1 MSVNSITSKI
11 SGRYILLF
19 ILALFW
25 LSPFT
30 WLIFSSVDP
39 AASEAFKVPGS
50 VTIENF
56 KRIFEVDSTRWIMN
70 SLIIATGSA
79 TLVLL
84 VTLTA
89 AYTFS
94 RIKFKGKDGILW
106 GLVLIRII
114 PVSAFILPLF
124 LTCVKLHLLNHLGVI
139 LSVAL
144 MNLPFGLLLMKNFY
158 DSIPFTYEEAAWID
172 GAGTYTTLW
181 KVILPLCRS
190 GAVVV
195 WFMTFMRGWGDFMLP
210 FIFLRTA
217 EQWPMSVG
225 LYNSFGLYGSVNY
238 GFLSAYSLLY
248 ALPPVL
254 IYFCLGKNLS
264 TGMAGSGIKG

>member
-1 MSVNSITSKI
+1 MSIKNISGKI
-11 SGRYILLF
+11 SGRHIFLF
-19 ILALFW
+19 IVALSW

-30 WLIFSSVDP
+30 WLIFSSFDP
-39 AASEAFKVPGS
+39 AASGAFKVPEKVS
-50 VTIENF
+50 LDNF
-56 KRIFEVDSTRWIMN
+56 RLIFEVDSVKWIIN
-70 SLIIATGSA
+70 SLIIAAGSA
-79 TLVLL
+79 TLVLV
-84 VTLTA
+84 VTLSA
-89 AYTFS
+89 AYPFS
-94 RIKFKGKDGILW
+94 RMKFKGKDGILW

-124 LTCVKLHLLNHLGVI
+124 LTCVKFRLLNHMGVI
-139 LSVAL
+139 LSIAL
-144 MNLPFGLLLMKNFY
+144 MNIPFGLLLMKNFY
-158 DSIPFTYEEAAWID
+158 DSIPVTYEEAAWID
-172 GAGTYTTLW
+172 GAGTYTAIW

-210 FIFLRTA
+210 FIFLRVA
-217 EQWPMSVG
+217 DQWPMSVG

-254 IYFCLGKNLS
+254 IYFCLGKNLT
-264 TGMAGSGIKG
+264 TGMAGAGIKG